1 MPTEFKYEIE
11 QQFGTLS
18 SSVSTSGITYA
29 KEVNLVAY
37 GDAEPKYDIRNWTVN
52 ADGTRRMGKGITLSR
67 EEMNELKKVLEDMEE
82 ELKGE

>member
-18 SSVSTSGITYA
+18 SNQSSTGITYA
-29 KEVNLVAY
+29 KEVNLVVY

-52 ADGTRRMGKGITLSR
+52 VDGTRRMGKGITLSR
-67 EEMNELKKVLEDMEE
+67 DEMNELKKVLEDMGE
-82 ELKGE
+82 ELKG

>member
-1 MPTEFKYEIE
+1 MPTEFKYYLQ

-18 SSVSTSGITYA
+18 SSESTTGVTYA

-37 GDAEPKYDIRNWTVN
+37 GDAEPKYDIRNWTIN

-67 EEMNELKKVLEDMEE
+67 DEMNALKKILEDMEE
-82 ELKGE
+82 ELNG

>member
-29 KEVNLVAY
+29 KE
-37 GDAEPKYDIRNWTVN
+37 
-52 ADGTRRMGKGITLSR
+52 
-67 EEMNELKKVLEDMEE
+67 
-82 ELKGE
+82 